1 MRSCDEQH
9 IIAVCSR
16 ARLIAAMLAP
26 HLSAFFLCNRI
37 LAFGPGA
44 VFSEHQSF
52 RTFPNLACAWNNLH
66 AAWCSGSA
74 SLLAYGLTEE
84 TDDAKGH
91 RQMVQSDQGLWV
103 H

>member
-1 MRSCDEQH
+1 
-9 IIAVCSR
+9 
-16 ARLIAAMLAP
+16 MLAP
-26 HLSAFFLCNRI
+26 HLSAFFLRNRI
-37 LAFGPGA
+37 FAFEPGA
-44 VFSEHQSF
+44 VFSDTNRLGLSQIW
-52 RTFPNLACAWNNLH
+52 LVAWNNLH

-74 SLLAYGLTEE
+74 SLLACGLTEE